1 MFGSKATKKEV
12 FDKIAEQFRK
22 ISGRLV
28 TGEQCM
34 RKWGKITSKQKEIE
48 DHNKKTGNDKKSW
61 KFYEE
66 LSECLA
72 NDATVNPVCTME
84 SNVQVDEPTSV
95 NRNSNEQSDNES
107 SSESLTGETC
117 SDSSGKRSKAST
129 KRFRKKPRS
138 RSSAAEMLDFL
149 KCYSEKREKVEEE
162 KLKVLKEMKD
172 EKTAF
177 FNRFFE
183 YMDKKNS

>member
-22 ISGRLV
+22 ISGHLV
-28 TGEQCM
+28 TGKQCM

-72 NDATVNPVCTME
+72 KDATVNPVCTME

-95 NRNSNEQSDNES
+95 NRVNCNGNEQSDNES
-107 SSESLTGETC
+107 SSESLMGETC

-129 KRFRKKPRS
+129 KRFCKKPRS
-138 RSSAAEMLDFL
+138 QSSAAEMLDFL

-172 EKTAF
+172 EKGVF
-177 FNRFFE
+177 
-183 YMDKKNS
+183 